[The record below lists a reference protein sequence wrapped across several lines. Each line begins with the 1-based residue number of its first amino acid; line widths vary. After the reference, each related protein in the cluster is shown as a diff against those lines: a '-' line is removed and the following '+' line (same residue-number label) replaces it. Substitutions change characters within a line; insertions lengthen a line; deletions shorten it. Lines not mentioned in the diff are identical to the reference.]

1 MSDNLEDLYPLSP
14 LQGGML
20 FHALAEPG
28 QGLYFNQLVCELRG
42 RLDLGAFTRAWQG
55 SVAAHPVLRT
65 ALVWDDVDEPVQVV
79 LREVDLPLRVEDWRD
94 LSPEAREARLSAFL
108 EQDRRDGFDLSR
120 APLVRLT
127 LLRTE
132 DEAHRLVFSHSH
144 LVLDGWSV
152 PLVLRD
158 VFALY
163 EGALAGRTP
172 RLASP
177 RPYGDYIGWLAEHEL
192 SVSESFWRRELAGFH
207 EPTATG
213 AGQGEGPGR
222 ATRVL
227 HLSADTTAAL
237 NAFARRHGLT
247 AHTLVQGAW
256 AMVLGHLSGTED
268 VVFGTTV
275 SGRPPDL
282 AGVEDMVGLF
292 INTQPVRVRLSPDTP
307 WVAWL
312 RRIQEVQVEARQ
324 HEHAPLVKVQR
335 WSDVPA
341 GTALFDT
348 LVVFENYPLD
358 AALTSASRALEVRDV
373 RAMEADHHALTLI
386 SSNGARLPLHL
397 RYDRTRFTEVFADAQ
412 LERLRR
418 VLEAMAA
425 RPEGRLGELPLLSD
439 AERHQ
444 LLVAWND
451 TRTDFPTEATV
462 HGLFEAQVERT
473 PDAVAVRMGD
483 TRLTFRELDAR
494 ANQLAH
500 HLRGLGVRRGTLV
513 GLCFRRSPDMVVA
526 LWAVLKAGGAYVPI
540 DPAWPASRL
549 SFLLED
555 TGVPVLLTEDALA
568 DALPVSSQFLV
579 CLDSEWART
588 AGREPVTP
596 PEPLATADDLA
607 YLIYT
612 SGSTGRPKGVM
623 VEHRGAV
630 NYLCWAIRAYG
641 ISEGSGSP
649 VHSPLSFD
657 LTVTSLL
664 APLIAGRPV
673 VLVPEEAGVEGLGE
687 ALRAGSHFS
696 LVKLTPTHLRM
707 LAQQLRPDEAAGRT
721 RAFVIGGEALT
732 AEGVAFWREHA
743 PETRLINEYGPTETV
758 VGCCVYT
765 VSATDAAS
773 GPLAIGRPI
782 ANTRLY
788 VLDAHLR
795 PVPVG
800 VPGELYIG
808 GTGVARGYWRRP
820 ELTAERFVPDAFGD
834 EPGARLYRTG
844 DRVRWRTDGRL
855 EYLGRTDFQ
864 VKVRGYRIELGEI
877 EAALRA
883 HPSVGDAVA
892 VVRDDGPSGARLVAY
907 AVPQD
912 EGAAKPDPMLLK
924 TWLADRLPEYMVPSA
939 IVALDVLPLSSNGK
953 VDRRALP
960 APERAVEVAETWV
973 GPRDAREE
981 ALAAI
986 WAQVL
991 GRERVGIHDDF
1002 FELGGDSILGI
1013 QIISRAAQAGLH
1025 LTAKQLFDFPTVA
1038 RLAAVAA
1045 EAPAV
1050 AAEQGPVTGPVEPT
1064 PIQRWFFE
1072 RELTEPHHF
1081 NQALRFT
1088 LRERVAP
1095 EHMERALQHLREHH
1109 DTLRLRFTRDGQG
1122 PWRQELAGVEG
1133 TLPLARVDLSGL
1145 TPEARRAAL
1154 ESHAV
1159 KAQVG
1164 MDLGSGDIARAVL
1177 FDLGPDAPQELLL
1190 VIHHLAV
1197 DAVSWRV
1204 LLEDLLTAYRQLRT
1218 DESVRL
1224 PPKTLS
1230 YAAWASKLVEHART
1244 PTAREEASFWLGLP
1258 WERVGRLPLEV
1269 RDGVANTEGAAGL
1282 VEVSLEPAET
1292 QALLQDVAKACRAR
1306 PDELLL
1312 GTLAHV
1318 LRQWMGAPCV
1328 RVELEGHGREEL
1340 FEGVDLSRT
1349 VGWFTSIY
1357 PVLLEEAGEGPGAWL
1372 RSAKEAL
1379 RRIPG
1384 KGVGY
1389 GVLRYLSPDRE
1400 LRERLRALPPP
1411 EVGFNYLG
1419 QLDNVLPPT
1428 APLALS
1434 DGPVGPTRAA
1444 GGKRA
1449 HLLDVDCAVTGGR
1462 LRLMLTYGSGL
1473 HRRETVERL
1482 ASGLRAALR
1491 ELIAHGTSEDPRGL
1505 APSDFP
1511 LAGLGQGALD
1521 ALADRL
1527 VAKGGRLRDVE
1538 DLYPL
1543 SPLQQGILFHHLQE
1557 DVAQPYFNQITFELE
1572 GALDVE
1578 AFIQGWRQ
1586 AAAQHPILRTAF
1598 FWEGLDAPLQA
1609 VMREVE
1615 PPVSVEDWRT
1625 VPAHEREAR
1634 LAAFFAEDRRRGVV
1648 LSRAPLFR
1656 LTLLRTGERVWRVVF
1671 SLSHILLD
1679 GWSVPLV
1686 MRDVL
1691 TRYEAVRRGLTP
1703 PRRDVRPYRDFIAW
1717 LARQDLGAARD
1728 FWRKS
1733 LAGFTEPTR
1742 VDLGGMPREG
1752 GRRELQLRLGMDDTA
1767 TVGAF
1772 ARQQGLTPG
1781 TLVQAAWALLLGRY
1795 SGNDDVVFGVT
1806 VSGRPAALA
1815 GVEGMVGMFINAIP
1829 VRVRLSPSQPVGAWL
1844 KAFQAWL
1851 LEARQH
1857 ELAPLVEVRR
1867 WSDVP
1872 PGQPLFESLV
1882 IFENYPVDAAL
1893 NAPSDELAV
1902 RDARSLEVDH
1912 HPLTLTAMPGRELL
1926 LQLAY
1931 DSGCFDAAAIQRMMA
1946 HLRNL
1951 LVGLAGDAA
1960 RPVAELPMLS
1970 EEERR
1975 RVLVEW
1981 NVPSTDFPA
1990 APIHRL
1996 FEAQVARTPEAVAL
2010 RFGDARLTYAQLNA
2024 RANQLAR
2031 HLRALG
2037 VGPDSRV
2044 AVHLERSLELGVALL
2059 GVLKA
2064 GGAYVPLDP
2073 AYPRERLTYMLEDSG
2088 ARVRVTESRHAEAL
2102 TRDGVAVVCLGTDE
2116 ARLAALDGGDLS
2128 GGAEV
2133 ESLAY
2138 AIYTSGSTGRPKG
2151 VMVPHRTVAN
2161 FFTAM
2166 DARLG
2171 PADGGVWLAVTSMSF
2186 DISVLELLWTLA
2198 RGFQVV
2204 VQGDMGT
2211 RTWFA
2216 ESVRRHGVTHFQCT
2230 PSMARAL
2237 SQEPESAKALGQL
2250 RQLLVGGEALPPEL
2264 ARTLRE
2270 RVPALHNMYGPTE
2283 TTIWSST
2290 HPVNEVT
2297 GPVPLGTPIANT
2309 SLYVLDE
2316 GLRPVPVGVAGEL
2329 YIAGEGVVRGY
2340 LGRPELTAE
2349 RFLPDAY
2356 GARPGGRMYRTGD
2369 KARWRADG
2377 TVEFLGRVDFQV
2389 KVRGFRIEL
2398 GEIASVLGQ
2407 HPSVRESVVVAR
2419 EDAAGDARLVAY
2431 VVPTSP
2437 PLAVEALRAHVQKH
2451 LPGYMVP
2458 SAFVALEA
2466 LPLTPNGKVDRK
2478 ALPAPDLG
2486 SAAREGYMAPR
2497 TATEQSLAGLFAEVL
2512 GLERVGLRGH
2522 FFELGGHSLLATQLV
2537 SRVRSTFDVEL
2548 PLRAL
2553 FEAPRLAELA
2563 ARIDAARPGDGAPAI
2578 VPVPRTGALP
2588 LSFAQQRLWF
2598 IDQLEPGTA
2607 TYNLPAF
2614 VRLEGALDADVLY
2627 RGLRELVAR
2636 HEALRTTFGV
2646 DAGGRPVQ
2654 HVTSEVRLSLEQV
2667 DLNGL
2672 TPEEGRAETRRR
2684 LEAEARKP
2692 FDLATGPLVRALL
2705 LKLAEREHVLVLNLH
2720 HIVADGWSLGVLV
2733 REVAALYEALSSG
2746 RPSPLSPLSIQY
2758 ADYAVWQHQWLDGA
2772 VLDAQ
2777 LAWWREQLAGITP
2790 LELPTDR
2797 PRPPV
2802 RTFRGAQVPVVLPR
2816 SVAERLNALCQR
2828 EGVTPFMLLL
2838 ATWQVLL
2845 SRYAGQED
2853 VSVGSPIAGR
2863 QRGELEGLIGLF
2875 VNTLVMR
2882 AHVGSRMSFRDVL
2895 SQVKEAA
2902 LGAYAHQDLPFE
2914 RLVDALKPERDLS
2927 RNPLVQVLFAVQNTP
2942 LPELRM
2948 PGLSLSPLQVDD
2960 LPVKFELELNLAE
2973 SDSGYAGFLGYN
2985 TDLFEA
2991 ATARRMV
2998 EHFRVLVESV
3008 VDRPEAPL
3016 ASVSML
3022 TEAERRQVLVDWNAT
3037 ASEYPRDSTLPEVF
3051 ARVVARQPDR
3061 VAVEFEDERLT
3072 YGELDARANQLAW
3085 LLRSLGVSTDSR
3097 VAIALDRSLE
3107 LVVALLAILKSG
3119 GAYVPLDPSYPRER
3133 LEAMVEDARP
3143 TVLLTTDNLRLGM
3156 PSEGMRT
3163 VLLDEL
3169 SLAGQPTSAPPIT
3182 SLPESLAYIDFTS
3195 GSTGRPKGV
3204 GTPQAAVLR
3213 TVFGNDYA
3221 QLGPDETFLLIAP
3234 ISFDASTL
3242 ELWGPLLHG
3251 GRLVV
3256 FPPGSPSDAHELEA
3270 VLVRHGVTTLHLTAG
3285 LFSQMVDSHL
3295 DGLRTVKQLLTG
3307 GDVVSA
3313 PHVRR
3318 VLDTLRIPV
3327 TACYGP
3333 TETTL
3338 FASCHRMTRVE
3349 QVEGGVPI
3357 GRPIGNTRV
3366 YVLDAQGQPVPVGV
3380 TGELFIGGD
3389 GVARGY
3395 VEQPALTA
3403 ERFVPDAFSGVPG
3416 ARLYRT
3422 GDLTRWRQD
3431 CVLEFLGRADA
3442 QVKVRGY
3449 RIELAEVESALRKL
3463 PDVAEAVVVA
3473 RAATASDKHLVA
3485 YVTAR
3490 EGRVLQSEAL
3500 RDVLGG
3506 ALPEYMVPSAFV
3518 VLEALPLTSNGKVDR
3533 KALPAPDFAADAR
3546 EGYVA
3551 PRTDTEQ
3558 ALANVF
3564 AEVLGLERVGLHGH
3578 FFELGGHSLLAT
3590 RVVARLRAA
3599 LGIELPI
3606 RELFE
3611 APTVAALAER
3621 IERRGRT
3628 GGAGAAPP
3636 LTPRADRSAAPPLS
3650 FAQQRLW
3657 FLDQLE
3663 PGSASYNVP
3672 AAVRLMG
3679 PVDAKVLERALH
3691 ALSLRHD
3698 SLRTTFRADHGVPV
3712 QVIAPE
3718 PVLDFRAVDL
3728 GTLPASER
3736 EAEARRQVER
3746 EAQRPFNL
3754 ERGPLFR
3761 AALLTLSSE
3770 EHVLVLVLHHIVS
3783 DGWSA
3788 GVLVREL
3795 AALYDAFTRD
3805 LPSPLPALPV
3815 QYADYSVWQ
3824 RGWLHGAVLEAQLG
3838 WWKQRLAGAPPH
3850 LELPTDLPRPPVL
3863 SRRGVRVPV
3872 RLSRRLSDSLNALA
3886 QREGAT
3892 PFMLLLAAYQT
3903 VLARYSGQEDIVV
3916 GSPIAGRRHAETEGL
3931 IGFFANT
3938 LVLRARPEGAL
3949 SFRELLRQVREM
3961 TLGAYEHQDIP
3972 FEKLVEEL
3980 QPSRDL
3986 NRSPLFQALFVLQNA
4001 PAQEVSLPSLSFRSM
4016 DGVGGDLAKF
4026 ELGLDLSETAE
4037 GFQGH
4042 LQLSADLFTEATGLR
4057 LARHFQVLLEAIAS
4071 KPEQRLSEL
4080 DLLPP
4085 AEREQVLSEWND
4097 TTVDVPVDSTVHQAF
4112 ELQVGRTPD
4121 ASAVSF
4127 EESVLSFA
4135 QLDTRANQ
4143 LAHHLRALGVGPD
4156 VPVALCFERG
4166 VDMVVALL
4174 GVMKAGG
4181 AYVPMDPTWP
4191 AQRRDFTLQD
4201 CGAPVLLTHRRQV
4214 DGWTPSVARVLCLD
4228 AADALPASLPLHAPA
4243 PSASADN
4250 LAYVIY
4256 TSGSTGTPKGVMVRH
4271 RSVLNLRHALARTV
4285 YAGQPSGLR
4294 VSVNAPLAFD
4304 ASVKQLVQLLDG
4316 HCLCIV
4322 PEATRQDPDAMRGWL
4337 RRHRVDVLDCT
4348 PSLLRLLV
4356 RDGLLRDAS
4365 APRLL
4370 VPGGE
4375 AIDEALW
4382 RELATA
4388 PRTRTFNVYGP
4399 TECTVDAT
4407 AFAVRPGTRPTLGG
4421 PLANMRV
4428 YVLDAHLRPVP
4439 PCVPGELFIAGA
4451 GLARGYLRRPAL
4463 TAERFLADPFSATP
4477 GARMYRTGDRVRW
4490 LDDGTLEYL
4499 GRTDFQVKLR
4509 GFRIEL
4515 GEIESALAQHPAVR
4529 ESLVRVR
4536 EDVPG
4541 NPRLVAYFTHQD
4553 SAPES
4558 AALRAFLKQRL
4569 PEYMVPTAFVPLDA
4583 FPLTSNGKVDRGA
4596 LPAPDG
4602 ASAGATYE
4610 APATPIEEQLAA
4622 IWAEV
4627 LRVEKPGRHDDF
4639 FALGGHSLLATQ
4651 VVSRVRSTVGVEVPL
4666 RELFESPTVAGL
4678 AARVEALAGS
4688 SVQAPPLVPVP
4699 RTGALPLSFA
4709 QQRLWFLDRLEP
4721 GSAFYN
4727 MPVVLW
4733 LEGTLDVGALER
4745 GLTELVRRHEVL
4757 RTTFQ
4762 DGPVQVIHAP
4772 APVSLPV
4779 VDLTPLPEN
4788 AREAEAR
4795 RLAYEEARRPFDLT
4809 RGPLLRASLVRV
4821 SESRHLLL
4829 VMMHH
4834 IVSDGWSMGV
4844 LVRESAMLYAAFREG
4859 RAPELPALPVQY
4871 ADYALWQREWL
4882 QGEALEAQLS
4892 WWSEHLAGAPPVLE
4906 VPTDFPRP
4914 AVQGRQG
4921 AMLTRVL
4928 PRELATSLQALCR
4941 REGATLFM
4949 ALLAGFEV
4957 VLSRHSGQEDFVVGT
4972 DIANRNRAETEG
4984 LIGFFINQL
4993 AIRARLEG
5001 DPSFHELLGRVRRAT
5016 LGAYAHQD
5024 VPFEEVV
5031 RALNPARSQGHAPL
5045 FQVKL
5050 VLQNQPVTE
5059 LTVPGLTLRGEPVDA
5074 GTSRLDLTLSMAE
5087 TARGL
5092 ECACEYRT
5100 DLFTEETVD
5109 RLVRHLGTVLEAAA
5123 ARPEARV
5130 SMLSLLSSEERRQ
5143 VLVEWNATEQDFPRD
5158 ACAHH
5163 LFAAQAAR
5171 TPDAVALRFEGQSL
5185 TYATLEARANQLAH
5199 HLRALGVRPDVPVAL
5214 CVERSLETVV
5224 GILGILKSGGA
5235 WVPLDAS
5242 QPVERL
5248 TYMLRDSAAP
5258 VLVTTEALADELPS
5272 GGGQLVLL
5280 DADAALID
5288 ARPTTAP
5295 ESGAGA
5301 DSLAYVIYTS
5311 GSTGRP
5317 KGTLLQHRGLCNTAL
5332 RAGAAMSLRPGSRV
5346 LQFFSIGFDA
5356 SVWELFGALLCG
5368 ATLVLAPRERLLP
5381 GEPLRTLARE
5391 ESISAVT
5398 LTPSVLAQVAPEDF
5412 PALETLVSAGEAL
5425 TSEVVERWGGRVRLL
5440 NAYGPTE
5447 VTVCASISEPLRPGD
5462 PLNIGRPWANLQVYV
5477 VDAALHALPVGVPGE
5492 LCVGGVGLA
5501 RGYLGQPAL
5510 TAERFVPDPFSGTP
5524 GARLYRTGDRARWR
5538 ADGTLEYLGRTDL
5551 QVKLRGFRIEPGEV
5565 ESALARLPSVR
5576 EAVAVVRE
5584 DVPGDKRLVA
5594 YVVAE
5599 EGTPVDVA
5607 SLRQALKERLPEY
5620 MVPSA
5625 IAVLPALPLTS
5636 NGKVDRKALPAP
5648 EGALVVRAREYVAPR
5663 TALEAQLAALWTE
5676 LLHVERVG
5684 VHDDFFELGGHSLLA
5699 TQVVSRL
5706 RSTVGVEVPL
5716 RVLFDA
5722 PTVEALAVQV
5732 EQATRSVALPAL
5744 RPAPRGGPL
5753 PLSFAQQRLWFLDR
5767 LQPGGATYNVPTV
5780 LRVEGRLDVAA
5791 LERAFTEL
5799 VRRHE
5804 SLRTRFPDEGG
5815 VPIQVIA
5822 PPGPVRLVVT
5832 GLSAREDREA
5842 EARRLAREEAARPFD
5857 LAHGP
5862 LLRVSLLRLAEERHL
5877 LLLTLHHIVCD
5888 GWSSG
5893 VLVRELEALYLGF
5906 VAGRTPSLPELPL
5919 QYADYCVWQREWLR
5933 DEVLESQL
5941 TYWKEH
5947 LAGAPHALELPTDFP
5962 RPPVP
5967 SSRGASFEFQF
5978 PPELSRGLQSLCR
5991 EEGVTLFMALL
6002 GAFQAVL
6009 SRHSGQDDVV
6019 VGTPIAGRRFA
6030 ELEGL
6035 VGLFINTLAL
6045 RTRLDGDPSFR
6056 ALLGR
6061 VRETTLGAQAH
6072 QDIPFE
6078 KLVEE
6083 LRPQRDLGRSP
6094 LFQVMLILQNTPD
6107 AATPGARGDGSLSL
6121 HPVAVESD
6129 TVKFDLTLGFVETP
6143 GGVRG
6148 QIGYRTD
6155 LFREE
6160 SVRRLVDHLRVLLE
6174 AVTVRPELRLSEL
6187 RLLTAEEQRR
6197 LQVDFQGREEAY
6209 PRDVCLHSL
6218 IEAQVARTPDA
6229 EAVRFE
6235 DTALSYAQL
6244 DARANQ
6250 LARHLRSLGVGP
6262 ETRVGVCL
6270 ERSLELVVAL
6280 LGVLKVGGAY
6290 VPLDPA
6296 YPRERLAWMLE
6307 DSDASV
6313 LLTQWGLK
6321 DVLPPHSARVLCL
6334 DADWDAVAREDASR
6348 LEPLAGPDS
6357 LAYVIFTSG
6366 STGRPK
6372 GAMNAHGGIV
6382 NRLLWMQREYGLTSA
6397 DTVLQKTPFSFDV
6410 SVWEFFWPLM
6420 TGARLVLARPGG
6432 HQDPEY
6438 LVRLMEQERVT
6449 TAHFVPS
6456 MLQAFVE
6463 EPGLERLT
6471 HLRRVVC
6478 SGEALPAPVVRRAQ
6492 ARLPV
6497 AEVHNLYGP
6506 TETAVDVTYHACPR
6520 DDARSVVPI
6529 GRPVANTRI
6538 HVVDRHGQL
6547 APVGVPGELLIGG
6560 IQVGRGYWR
6569 RPELTAERFVPDAF
6583 SGVLGA
6589 RLYRTGDLARWL
6601 PDGTL
6606 EYLGRLDF
6614 QVKLRGFR
6622 IELGEVEAALHA
6634 HPGVGEAVVVAR
6646 DDGPGGMRLVA
6657 YVVPAAT
6664 GSEVEVTEL
6673 RTFLS
6678 RRLPAYMVPSAFAVL
6693 KALPLT
6699 PSGKVD
6705 RKAVPAL
6712 ENGAATTGSAY
6723 EPPRTPLEESL
6734 ATVWAQVLRM
6744 EPGRVGR
6751 RDDFFALGGH
6761 SLLATQVMARLRE
6774 ALGVD
6779 VPLRA
6784 LFEAPTV
6791 ERLAAWLE
6799 GARSDDGPARHCV
6812 TLQAEG
6818 TGTPVFLVHAVG
6830 GAVGPYRELARK
6842 LGRPLYGLQASGLD
6856 GREPPLDTVEALA
6869 RRYVEAV
6876 RAVRPEGPYVL
6887 GGWSMGGVVA
6897 FEMARELERQGQRV
6911 ELLVL
6916 LDSFAPAEGMSSH
6929 APDGTLLLA
6938 GLAMDLARTAGAE
6951 PTLRPELLEG
6961 LSDEEQ
6967 LARVARH
6974 AREAGWLPPEVRD
6987 ADLRAWRDVM
6997 RANLR
7002 AQMAWRPAEYRGP
7015 VLLLRAKDSQREH
7028 AVDATHGWSRWV
7040 TSRLTVEDVPGD
7052 HYSALRAPHVDAVAA
7067 RLTRHLDEVSEEGT
7081 QRGEG

>member
-1 MSDNLEDLYPLSP
+1 
-14 LQGGML
+14 ML

-42 RLDLGAFTRAWQG
+42 KLDLGAFTRAWQG
-55 SVAAHPVLRT
+55 AVAAHPVLRT
-65 ALVWDDVDEPVQVV
+65 AFVWDDVDEPVQVV
-79 LREVDLPLRVEDWRD
+79 LREVDLPLRTEDWRD
-94 LSPEAREARLSAFL
+94 LPREAREARLTAFL
-108 EQDRRDGFDLSR
+108 AQDRKDGFDLSR

-158 VFALY
+158 VFAQY

-172 RLASP
+172 RLSSP
-177 RPYGDYIGWLAEHEL
+177 RPFRDYIGWLAEHDL
-192 SVSESFWRRELAGFH
+192 SVTETFWRRELAGFH
-207 EPTATG
+207 EPTPTG

-222 ATRVL
+222 VTRVL
-227 HLSADTTAAL
+227 HLPADTTTAL

-256 AMVLGHLSGTED
+256 AMVLGHLSGSED

-292 INTQPVRVRLSPDTP
+292 INTQPVRVRLTPDEP
-307 WVAWL
+307 WLAWL
-312 RRIQEVQVEARQ
+312 RRIQELQVEARQ

-341 GTALFDT
+341 GTPLFDT

-373 RAMEADHHALTLI
+373 RAVEADHFALTLI
-386 SSNGARLPLHL
+386 SSNGTRLPLHL
-397 RYDRTRFTEVFADAQ
+397 RYDRTRFTEAFADAQ
-412 LERLRR
+412 LDRLRR
-418 VLEAMAA
+418 VLEAMVA

-451 TRTDFPTEATV
+451 TRTEFPTEATV
-462 HGLFEAQVERT
+462 HGLFQEQAART
-473 PDAVAVRMGD
+473 PDAVAVSMGAA
-483 TRLTFRELDAR
+483 RLTFRELDAR
-494 ANQLAH
+494 SNQLAH

-568 DALPVSSQFLV
+568 DTLPVSSQFLL
-579 CLDSEWART
+579 CLDSEWERT

-641 ISEGSGSP
+641 ISEGGGSP

-657 LTVTSLL
+657 LTVTSLI

-673 VLVPEEAGVEGLGE
+673 VLVSEEAGVEGLGE

-743 PETRLINEYGPTETV
+743 PDTRLINEYGPTETV

-765 VSATDAAS
+765 VSATDPAS

-800 VPGELYIG
+800 VPGELFIG
-808 GTGVARGYWRRP
+808 GAGVARGYWRRP
-820 ELTAERFVPDAFGD
+820 ELTAERFIPDAFGQ

-844 DRVRWRTDGRL
+844 DRVRWRADGRL

-877 EAALRA
+877 ESALRT

-907 AVPQD
+907 VVPPD
-912 EGAAKPDPMLLK
+912 AEDSTAKPDGAALRAFL
-924 TWLADRLPEYMVPSA
+924 DERLPEYMVPSA

-953 VDRRALP
+953 VDRKALP
-960 APERAVEVAETWV
+960 APERSVEVAETYV

-981 ALAAI
+981 ALAAV

-991 GRERVGIHDDF
+991 GRERVGIHEDF

-1072 RELTEPHHF
+1072 RELPEPRHF

-1088 LRERVAP
+1088 LRERVAA

-1122 PWRQELAGVEG
+1122 HWRQEIGGLEG
-1133 TLPLARVDLSGL
+1133 TLPLATVDLSRL
-1145 TPEARRAAL
+1145 APDARRAAL

-1164 MDLGSGDIARAVL
+1164 MDLATGDIARAVL
-1177 FDLGPDAPQELLL
+1177 FDLGPDAPQEMLL

-1204 LLEDLLTAYRQLRT
+1204 LLEDLLTAYRQLRA

-1224 PPKTLS
+1224 PPKTLA
-1230 YAAWASKLVEHART
+1230 YPAWASRLVEHART

-1258 WERVGRLPLEV
+1258 WERAGRLPLDVE
-1269 RDGVANTEGAAGL
+1269 GGAANTEGASGL

-1306 PDELLL
+1306 PDELML

-1318 LRQWMGAPCV
+1318 LRQWTGAPCV
-1328 RVELEGHGREEL
+1328 RVEMEGHGREEL

-1357 PVLLEEAGEGPGAWL
+1357 PVLVEESGEGPGAWL

-1389 GVLRYLSPDRE
+1389 GVLRYLAPDRE

-1419 QLDNVLPPT
+1419 QLDNVLPAT

-1434 DGPVGPTRAA
+1434 DGTVGPTRAP

-1462 LRLMLTYGSGL
+1462 LRLMLTYGTGL

-1482 ASGLRAALR
+1482 ATALRDSLR

-1511 LAGLGQGALD
+1511 LAALGQGALD

-1527 VAKGGRLRDVE
+1527 AAKGGRLRDVE

-1578 AFIQGWRQ
+1578 AFTQGWRQ

-1615 PPVSVEDWRT
+1615 PPVSVEDWRS
-1625 VPAHEREAR
+1625 VPASEREAR
-1634 LAAFFAEDRRRGVV
+1634 LAGFFAEDRKRGVV

-1671 SLSHILLD
+1671 SLSHLLLD

-1717 LARQDLGAARD
+1717 LARQDLSAARD
-1728 FWRKS
+1728 FWSRS

-1742 VDLGGMPREG
+1742 LDLGGVPRAG
-1752 GRRELQLRLGMDDTA
+1752 GRREFQLRLGMEDTA
-1767 TVGAF
+1767 AVGAF
-1772 ARQQGLTPG
+1772 ARAQGLTPG

-1795 SGNDDVVFGVT
+1795 SGSEDVVFGVT
-1806 VSGRPAALA
+1806 VSGRPGALT

-1829 VRVRLSPSQPVGAWL
+1829 VRVRLPPAQPVGAWL

-1872 PGQPLFESLV
+1872 AGQPLFESLV
-1882 IFENYPVDAAL
+1882 IYENYPVDTAL

-1931 DSGCFDAAAIQRMMA
+1931 DSGRFDAAAIQRMMA

-1951 LVGLAGDAA
+1951 LVGLAGSAA
-1960 RPVAELPMLS
+1960 RPVAELPMLA

-1975 RVLVEW
+1975 RLLVEW
-1981 NVPSTDFPA
+1981 NARSTDFPA

-1996 FEAQVARTPEAVAL
+1996 IEAQVARTPDAVAL
-2010 RFGDARLTYAQLNA
+2010 VFGDARLTYARLNA
-2024 RANQLAR
+2024 RANRLAR

-2044 AVHLERSLELGVALL
+2044 AVHLERSLDMVVAML

-2073 AYPRERLTYMLEDSG
+2073 AYPRERLAYMLEDSG
-2088 ARVRVTESRHAEAL
+2088 ARVRVTEARHADAL
-2102 TRDGVAVVCLGTDE
+2102 TRDGVAVVRLDTDGE
-2116 ARLAALDGGDLS
+2116 RLASGDGGDLP
-2128 GGAEV
+2128 GGAEAEDV
-2133 ESLAY
+2133 AY

-2151 VMVPHRTVAN
+2151 VLVPHRTVAN
-2161 FFTAM
+2161 FFTGM

-2171 PADGGVWLAVTSMSF
+2171 SPGGGVWLAVTSISF

-2198 RGFQVV
+2198 RGCQVV
-2204 VQGDMGT
+2204 VQGDTGT
-2211 RTWFA
+2211 RAWFA
-2216 ESVRRHGVTHFQCT
+2216 EAVRRHGVTHFQCT

-2237 SQEPESAKALGQL
+2237 RMEAESAEALGQV

-2264 ARTLRE
+2264 ARALRE

-2290 HPVNEVT
+2290 HPVDEVT

-2316 GLRPVPVGVAGEL
+2316 GLKPVPVGVAGEL

-2349 RFLPDAY
+2349 RFLPDAF

-2398 GEIASVLGQ
+2398 GEVASVLAQ

-2419 EDAAGDARLVAY
+2419 EDVPGDARLVAY
-2431 VVPTSP
+2431 VVPSSQ
-2437 PLAVEALRAHVQKH
+2437 PLAVEALRAHVQQH
-2451 LPGYMVP
+2451 LPAYMVP
-2458 SAFVALEA
+2458 SAFVTLEA

-2486 SAAREGYMAPR
+2486 AAGREGYVAPR
-2497 TATEQSLAGLFAEVL
+2497 TPTEQALAGLFSEVL
-2512 GLERVGLRGH
+2512 GVKQVGLRGH
-2522 FFELGGHSLLATQLV
+2522 FFALGGHSLLATQLV
-2537 SRVRSTFDVEL
+2537 SRVRSTFEVEL

-2553 FEAPRLAELA
+2553 FDAPTLAELA
-2563 ARIDAARPGDGAPAI
+2563 ARIDAARLARSGAQAPAI
-2578 VPVPRTGALP
+2578 VPVPRTGAMP
-2588 LSFAQQRLWF
+2588 LSFAQRRLWF

-2614 VRLEGALDADVLY
+2614 VQMEGALDADVLH
-2627 RGLRELVAR
+2627 RGLRELVGR
-2636 HEALRTTFGV
+2636 HESLRTTFVV
-2646 DAGGRPVQ
+2646 DGEGRPAQ
-2654 HVTSEVRLSLEQV
+2654 HISPEVRLPMERV
-2667 DLNGL
+2667 DLTAL
-2672 TPEEGRAETRRR
+2672 APEQGRAEARRL

-2705 LKLAEREHVLVLNLH
+2705 LKLSEREHVLVLTLH
-2720 HIVADGWSLGVLV
+2720 HIISDGWSQAVLV
-2733 REVAALYEALSSG
+2733 REVAALYEALSAG
-2746 RPSPLSPLSIQY
+2746 RPSPLPPLPIQY
-2758 ADYAVWQHQWLDGA
+2758 ADYAVWQHRWLEGA
-2772 VLDAQ
+2772 VLFDQ
-2777 LAWWREQLAGITP
+2777 LSWWRQQLAGITP
-2790 LELPTDR
+2790 LELPMDR

-2802 RTFRGAQVPVVLPR
+2802 RTFNGAQVPVVLPR
-2816 SVAERLNALCQR
+2816 AAAERLSALCQR
-2828 EGVTPFMLLL
+2828 EGVTPFMPLL
-2838 ATWQVLL
+2838 AAWQVLL
-2845 SRYAGQED
+2845 SRYSGQED
-2853 VSVGSPIAGR
+2853 ISVGTPIAGR

-2882 AHVGSRMSFRDVL
+2882 ARVDARRSFLEVMG
-2895 SQVKEAA
+2895 QVKEAA

-2914 RLVDALKPERDLS
+2914 RLVEALQPERDLL
-2927 RNPLVQVLFAVQNTP
+2927 RNPLVQVLFTVQNTP
-2942 LPELRM
+2942 ASALRVQ
-2948 PGLSLSPLQVDD
+2948 GLSLTPIPVLD
-2960 LPVKFELELNLAE
+2960 LPVKFELELNLSE
-2973 SDSGYAGFLGYN
+2973 SDEGYSGFLGYN

-2991 ATARRMV
+2991 STARRMA
-2998 EHFRVLVESV
+2998 EHFRVLVEAV
-3008 VDRPEAPL
+3008 LDRPEAPL
-3016 ASVSML
+3016 ASVSL
-3022 TEAERRQVLVDWNAT
+3022 LSEAERRQVLVEWNAT
-3037 ASEYPRDSTLPEVF
+3037 ASEYPRGATLPEVF
-3051 ARVVARQPDR
+3051 SRVVARFPDK
-3061 VAVEFEDERLT
+3061 VAVEFEDSQLT
-3072 YGELDARANQLAW
+3072 YRELDARANQLAW
-3085 LLRSLGVSTDSR
+3085 YLRALEVSTDSR
-3097 VAIALDRSLE
+3097 VAVALERSLE
-3107 LVVALLAILKSG
+3107 LVVALLAILKAG

-3133 LEAMVEDARP
+3133 LTAMVEDARP
-3143 TVLLTTDNLRLGM
+3143 RVLITTDALLPDL
-3156 PSEGMRT
+3156 PSEGLRT

-3169 SLAGQPTSAPPIT
+3169 SLAGQSTSAPPVMA
-3182 SLPESLAYIDFTS
+3182 LPESLAYIDFTS

-3213 TVFGNDYA
+3213 TVFGVEYA
-3221 QLGPDETFLLIAP
+3221 HLGPDETFLLIAP
-3234 ISFDASTL
+3234 VSFDASTL

-3256 FPPGSPSDAHELEA
+3256 FPPGSPSDVHALEE
-3270 VLVRHGVTTLHLTAG
+3270 VLVKHGVTTLHLTAG

-3295 DGLRTVKQLLTG
+3295 PGLRTVKQLLTG

-3318 VLDTLRIPV
+3318 VLESLRIPV

-3338 FASCHRMTRVE
+3338 FASCHRMTD
-3349 QVEGGVPI
+3349 VEGVGGAVPI

-3366 YVLDAQGQPVPVGV
+3366 YVLDAHGQPVPAGV

-3395 VEQPALTA
+3395 VGQPGLTA

-3422 GDLTRWRQD
+3422 GDLTRWRRD
-3431 CVLEFLGRADA
+3431 GVLEFLGRADA

-3449 RIELAEVESALRKL
+3449 RIELAEVEAALLRH

-3473 RAATASDKHLVA
+3473 REATSSDKRLVA
-3485 YVTAR
+3485 YVTAS
-3490 EGRVLQSEAL
+3490 EGRAL
-3500 RDVLGG
+3500 DAESLREHLGDT
-3506 ALPEYMVPSAFV
+3506 LPEYMVPSAFV
-3518 VLEALPLTSNGKVDR
+3518 VLKALPLTSNGKVDR
-3533 KALPAPDFAADAR
+3533 KALPAPDFASGAR

-3551 PRTDTEQ
+3551 PRTPTEQ
-3558 ALANVF
+3558 ALAALF
-3564 AEVLGLERVGLHGH
+3564 AEVLGLEQVGLHGH

-3590 RVVARLRAA
+3590 RAVSRVRAA
-3599 LGIELPI
+3599 FGIELPI

-3611 APTVAALAER
+3611 APTVVALAER
-3621 IERRGRT
+3621 IERRGR
-3628 GGAGAAPP
+3628 AGVPQAAPP
-3636 LTPRADRSAAPPLS
+3636 LKPRADRSAAPPLS

-3663 PGSASYNVP
+3663 PGSASYNV
-3672 AAVRLMG
+3672 ATAVRLTG
-3679 PVDAKVLERALH
+3679 PLNVKVLERSFEALVR
-3691 ALSLRHD
+3691 RHE
-3698 SLRTTFRADHGVPV
+3698 SLRTTFRAENGVPV
-3712 QVIAPE
+3712 QVIAE
-3718 PVLDFRAVDL
+3718 APVLDFRAVDL
-3728 GTLPASER
+3728 GTLPVSER

-3746 EAQRPFNL
+3746 ESLRPFDL

-3761 AALLTLSSE
+3761 ATLVRLSSE

-3783 DGWSA
+3783 DGWST

-3795 AALYDAFTRD
+3795 ATLNEALTRG
-3805 LPSPLPALPV
+3805 LPPPLPELPI
-3815 QYADYSVWQ
+3815 QYADYAVWQ
-3824 RGWLHGAVLEAQLG
+3824 RGWLKGEALDAQLG
-3838 WWKQRLAGAPPH
+3838 WWKQRLVGAPPH
-3850 LELPTDLPRPPVL
+3850 LELPTDFPRPPSL
-3863 SRRGVRVPV
+3863 SRRGLRVPV
-3872 RLSRRLSDSLNALA
+3872 RLPRPLSDSLNALA

-3892 PFMLLLAAYQT
+3892 SFMVLLAAFQW
-3903 VLARYSGQEDIVV
+3903 LLSRYSGQEDIVV
-3916 GSPIAGRRHAETEGL
+3916 GSPIAGRRHSETEGL

-3949 SFRELLRQVREM
+3949 SFLELLRQVRES
-3961 TLGAYEHQDIP
+3961 TLGAYEHQDVP

-3980 QPSRDL
+3980 QPARNL
-3986 NRSPLFQALFVLQNA
+3986 GRSPLFQALFVLQNA
-4001 PAQEVSLPSLSFRSM
+4001 PATEVLLPSLALRSM
-4016 DGVGGDLAKF
+4016 EGATADLAKF
-4026 ELGLDLSETAE
+4026 ELSLELSESAE
-4037 GFQGH
+4037 GIQGH

-4057 LARHFQVLLEAIAS
+4057 LARHLQVLLESIAS
-4071 KPEQRLSEL
+4071 RPELRLSEV
-4080 DLLPP
+4080 DLLTAP
-4085 AEREQVLSEWND
+4085 EREQVLRQWNATASEAA
-4097 TTVDVPVDSTVHQAF
+4097 VDSCFHHAF
-4112 ELQVGRTPD
+4112 ELQAARTPD
-4121 ASAVSF
+4121 APAVSF

-4135 QLDTRANQ
+4135 QLNARANP
-4143 LAHHLRALGVGPD
+4143 LAHHLRSLGVGPD

-4174 GVMKAGG
+4174 AVMKAGG
-4181 AYVPMDPTWP
+4181 AYVPMDPAWP
-4191 AQRRDFTLQD
+4191 TQRLDFTLQD
-4201 CGAPVLLTHRRQV
+4201 CAAPVLLTWRRQV
-4214 DGWTPSVARVLCLD
+4214 RDWTPAGPRVLCLD
-4228 AADALPASLPLHAPA
+4228 AADALPASLPSHDLA
-4243 PSASADN
+4243 PSATADN

-4271 RSVLNLRHALARTV
+4271 RAVLNLRHALARTV

-4322 PEATRQDPDAMRGWL
+4322 PEDTRQDPHAMRGWL

-4356 RDGLLRDAS
+4356 REGVLRDEH

-4375 AIDEALW
+4375 ALDEALW
-4382 RELATA
+4382 RELAAA

-4399 TECTVDAT
+4399 TEATVDST
-4407 AFAVRPGTRPTLGG
+4407 AFGVKPGTRPTIGG
-4421 PLANMRV
+4421 PLANVRV
-4428 YVLDAHLRPVP
+4428 YVLDARLRPVP
-4439 PCVPGELFIAGA
+4439 VGVPGELFISGA

-4463 TAERFLADPFSATP
+4463 TAERFLADPFSPTP

-4490 LDDGTLEYL
+4490 LADGTLEYL

-4515 GEIESALAQHPAVR
+4515 GEIEAVLAAYPGVRQALV
-4529 ESLVRVR
+4529 LVR

-4541 NPRLVAYFTHQD
+4541 NPRLVAYFTHLG
-4553 SAPES
+4553 SAPDTAS
-4558 AALRAFLKQRL
+4558 LRTALKQRL

-4583 FPLTSNGKVDRGA
+4583 FPLTPNGKVDRGA

-4602 ASAGATYE
+4602 ASSGATYE
-4610 APATPIEEQLAA
+4610 APATPTEEQLAA

-4627 LRVEKPGRHDDF
+4627 LRVEKVGRHDDF

-4651 VVSRVRSTVGVEVPL
+4651 VVSRVRGLAGVEVPL

-4678 AARVEALAGS
+4678 AARVESLAGS
-4688 SVQAPPLVPVP
+4688 SQGTSLAPPLRPMP
-4699 RTGALPLSFA
+4699 RTGPLPLSFA

-4745 GLTELVRRHEVL
+4745 ALTELSRRHEVL
-4757 RTTFQ
+4757 RTTFA
-4762 DGPVQVIHAP
+4762 DGPVQLIHP
-4772 APVSLPV
+4772 PTPVSLPV
-4779 VDLTPLPEN
+4779 VDLTALPES
-4788 AREAEAR
+4788 AREGEALR
-4795 RLAYEEARRPFDLT
+4795 RAREEARRPFDLV
-4809 RGPLLRASLVRV
+4809 RGPLFRASLLRL
-4821 SESRHLLL
+4821 SGERHLLL

-4844 LVRESAMLYAAFREG
+4844 LVREAAALYAAFREG
-4859 RAPELPALPVQY
+4859 HASPLRELPVQY
-4871 ADYALWQREWL
+4871 ADYALWQRDWL
-4882 QGEALEAQLS
+4882 QGDALDAQRS
-4892 WWSEHLAGAPPVLE
+4892 WWREHLAGAPPVLE
-4906 VPTDFPRP
+4906 LPTDFPRP
-4914 AVQGRQG
+4914 AVQGRRG
-4921 AMLTRVL
+4921 AILTRVL
-4928 PRELATSLQALCR
+4928 PRELAASLHALCR
-4941 REGATLFM
+4941 HEGTTLFM

-4993 AIRARLEG
+4993 ALRARLEG
-5001 DPSFHELLGRVRRAT
+5001 DPTFRELLGRVRRAT

-5031 RALNPARSQGHAPL
+5031 KVLNPDRNPGYAPL

-5050 VLQNQPVTE
+5050 VFQNQPVTV
-5059 LTVPGLTLRGEPVDA
+5059 LTVPGLTLRGEAVDA

-5087 TARGL
+5087 SPRGL

-5100 DLFTEETVD
+5100 DLFEAETVD
-5109 RLVRHLGTVLEAAA
+5109 RLLRHLGTVLEAAA

-5130 SMLSLLSSEERRQ
+5130 STLSLLSEAERRQ
-5143 VLVEWNATEQDFPRD
+5143 VLVEWNATARDFPSE

-5163 LFAAQAAR
+5163 LFEARAAR
-5171 TPDAVALRFEGQSL
+5171 TPEAVAVRFEGQAL
-5185 TYATLEARANQLAH
+5185 TYARLEARANQLAH
-5199 HLRALGVRPDVPVAL
+5199 HLRSLGVRPDVPVAL

-5224 GILGILKSGGA
+5224 GILGILKAGGA

-5242 QPVERL
+5242 YPVERL
-5248 TYMLRDSAAP
+5248 TYMLRDCAAP
-5258 VLVTTEALADELPS
+5258 VLVTTEAIADTLPS
-5272 GGGQLVLL
+5272 GGEQLVLL
-5280 DADAALID
+5280 DADAPLLAAQPD
-5288 ARPTTAP
+5288 TAP
-5295 ESGAGA
+5295 EARVFA
-5301 DSLAYVIYTS
+5301 ESLAYIIYTS

-5332 RAGAAMSLRPGSRV
+5332 AVAREHGFHPGSRV
-5346 LQFFSIGFDA
+5346 LQYASFGFDA
-5356 SVWELFGALLCG
+5356 SVAEILGALLAG
-5368 ATLVLAPRERLLP
+5368 ATLVLAPKERLLP
-5381 GEPLRTLARE
+5381 GEPLRALARE

-5398 LTPSVLAQVAPEDF
+5398 LTPSVLAQVAPEDL

-5425 TSEVVERWGGRVRLL
+5425 TSEVVARWGGRVRLL

-5447 VTVCASISEPLRPGD
+5447 VTVCATLSEPLRPGE
-5462 PLNIGRPWANLQVYV
+5462 PVSIGRPWANLQVYV
-5477 VDAALHALPVGVPGE
+5477 VDAALQPVPVGVPGE

-5501 RGYLGQPAL
+5501 RGYLGQPDL
-5510 TAERFVPDPFSGTP
+5510 SAERFVPNPFSVTP
-5524 GARLYRTGDRARWR
+5524 GARLYRTGDRVRWR
-5538 ADGTLEYLGRTDL
+5538 ADGTLEYLGRLDS

-5565 ESALARLPSVR
+5565 ESALARLPAVR

-5584 DVPGDKRLVA
+5584 DAPGDKRLVA
-5594 YVVAE
+5594 YVVAG
-5599 EGTPVDVA
+5599 EGDTLDAA
-5607 SLRQALKERLPEY
+5607 SLRQDLKQRLPEHL
-5620 MVPSA
+5620 VPA
-5625 IAVLPALPLTS
+5625 VIAVLPALPLTP

-5648 EGALVVRAREYVAPR
+5648 EGALAARAGEYVAPR
-5663 TALEAQLAALWTE
+5663 TAVEEQLAAMWAE

-5684 VHDDFFELGGHSLLA
+5684 RHDDFFELGGHSLLA
-5699 TQVVSRL
+5699 TQVISRL
-5706 RSTVGVEVPL
+5706 RATFGVEVPL
-5716 RVLFDA
+5716 RILFDA
-5722 PTVEALAVQV
+5722 PTVSALAAHVDG
-5732 EQATRSVALPAL
+5732 AARSLALPPL
-5744 RPAPRGGPL
+5744 RPVPRTGPL

-5780 LRVEGRLDVAA
+5780 LRVEGRLDVGA
-5791 LERAFTEL
+5791 LKGAFTEL

-5815 VPIQVIA
+5815 VPVQVIA
-5822 PPGPVRLVVT
+5822 PPGPFHLTVT
-5832 GLSAREDREA
+5832 DLRAREDREA
-5842 EARRLAREEAARPFD
+5842 ESRRLAREEASRPFD
-5857 LAHGP
+5857 LARGP
-5862 LLRVSLLRLAEERHL
+5862 LLRVTLLRLAEERHL
-5877 LLLTLHHIVCD
+5877 LLLTLHHIICD

-5906 VAGRTPSLPELPL
+5906 VAGSPAPLPELPL

-5933 DEVLESQL
+5933 DEALESQL
-5941 TYWKEH
+5941 TYWKGH

-5967 SSRGASFEFQF
+5967 SSRGASFEFQL
-5978 PPELSRGLQSLCR
+5978 PPELSRDLQALCR
-5991 EEGVTLFMALL
+5991 AEGVTLFMALL
-6002 GAFQAVL
+6002 GAFQVVL

-6035 VGLFINTLAL
+6035 IGLFINTLAL
-6045 RTRLDGDPSFR
+6045 RTRLEGDPSFR

-6072 QDIPFE
+6072 QDLPFE

-6107 AATPGARGDGSLSL
+6107 AGAPGARADGALSL
-6121 HPVAVESD
+6121 HPVALESES
-6129 TVKFDLTLGFVETP
+6129 VKFDLTLGFVEGP
-6143 GGVRG
+6143 EGVRG
-6148 QIGYRTD
+6148 QVGYRTD

-6160 SVRRLVDHLRVLLE
+6160 TVRRWMAQLRMLLE
-6174 AVTVRPELRLSEL
+6174 AVTANPALRLSEL
-6187 RLLTAEEQRR
+6187 RLLSAEEQRK
-6197 LQVDFQGREEAY
+6197 LLVDFQGRAEAY

-6235 DTALSYAQL
+6235 DTALTYARL

-6250 LARHLRSLGVGP
+6250 LAHHLRSLGVGP

-6280 LGVLKVGGAY
+6280 LGVLKAGAAY

-6296 YPRERLAWMLE
+6296 YPKERLAGMLE

-6313 LLTQWGLK
+6313 LLTQRGLK

-6334 DADWDAVAREDASR
+6334 DADWDAVARQGTSR
-6348 LEPLAGPDS
+6348 PAPLAGSDS

-6372 GAMNAHGGIV
+6372 GAMNAHAGIV
-6382 NRLLWMQREYGLTSA
+6382 NRLLWMQGEYGLTAA

-6432 HQDPEY
+6432 HQDPAY

-6478 SGEALPAPVVRRAQ
+6478 SGEALPAPVVRRAH
-6492 ARLPV
+6492 ARLP
-6497 AEVHNLYGP
+6497 AARVHNLYGP
-6506 TETAVDVTYHACPR
+6506 TEAAVDVTSHACSR
-6520 DDARSVVPI
+6520 DDARSIIPI
-6529 GRPVANTRI
+6529 GRPVANTGI
-6538 HVVDRHGQL
+6538 YIVDRYGQL

-6560 IQVGRGYWR
+6560 VQVGRGYWR

-6583 SGVLGA
+6583 SGTAGA

-6601 PDGTL
+6601 PDGTV

-6622 IELGEVEAALHA
+6622 IELGEVEAALRA
-6634 HPGVGEAVVVAR
+6634 HPGVGEAVVMAR

-6657 YVVPAAT
+6657 YVVPTSTSSAL
-6664 GSEVEVTEL
+6664 EVTEL
-6673 RTFLS
+6673 RAFLS

-6705 RKAVPAL
+6705 RKALPTPEEGASPTAL
-6712 ENGAATTGSAY
+6712 GY
-6723 EPPRTPLEESL
+6723 EPPSTPLEQSL
-6734 ATVWAQVLRM
+6734 AAVWAGVLRV
-6744 EPGRVGR
+6744 EQVGR

-6761 SLLATQVMARLRE
+6761 SLLATQVVARLRE

-6791 ERLAAWLE
+6791 ERFAAWLA
-6799 GARSDDGPARHCV
+6799 GARNEGPGRYCV
-6812 TLQAEG
+6812 ALRPEG
-6818 TGTPVFLVHAVG
+6818 SGTPVFLVHAVG
-6830 GAVGPYRELARK
+6830 GAVGPYRELARR
-6842 LGRPLYGLQASGLD
+6842 LGPKRPLYALQASGLD
-6856 GREPPLDTVEALA
+6856 GREPPLETVEALA

-6876 RAVRPEGPYVL
+6876 RAVRPDGPYVL

-6916 LDSFAPAEGMSSH
+6916 LDSFAPLDEAPLRE
-6929 APDGTLLLA
+6929 PDGALLLA
-6938 GLAMDLARTAGAE
+6938 GMAMDLARTAGVE
-6951 PTLRPELLEG
+6951 PTLRPEALEG

-6967 LARVARH
+6967 LALVARH

-6987 ADLRAWRDVM
+6987 SDLRAWRDVM

-7002 AQMAWRPAEYRGP
+7002 AQVAYRPGDYHGGP
-7015 VLLLRAKDSQREH
+7015 VLLLRAKDSRREH
-7028 AVDATHGWSRWV
+7028 SVDATHGWSRHV
-7040 TSRLTVEDVPGD
+7040 KSRLSVVDVPGD
-7052 HYSALRAPHVDAVAA
+7052 HYGALRAPHVDTVAA
-7067 RLTRHLDEVSEEGT
+7067 RLTERLDEATDASTDDRREEG
-7081 QRGEG
+7081 